1 MREGPP
7 RSQAY
12 CGPGADLPGLYPARV
27 VAVRTTRDHYVVLG
41 VPRDADRVQVRK
53 AYRALAAAL
62 HPDVCDDPDA
72 PERFREVV
80 AAYKV
85 LSDPDSRRR
94 YDRIGMSRRAPFD
107 DLFAT
112 RGAPAP
118 RTGERGEDIRV
129 DASVELPRSGAWND
143 PRADVRRGRRLHR
156 LRRHRR
162 RRRRPP
168 PPLRRLRR
176 LRPGSRGGKRRP
188 RAHDPLP
195 RVPRLP
201 RQRLGRRSPV
211 WDVRGRGTC
220 LGGARDR
227 VTIPPGSSDGDEIL
241 LAGEGHAGGHGGPSG
256 DVVVT
261 LCVREAPDSPLVR
274 YLAAAGAVCAAILLV
289 VTLLLPLA
297 CSAGA
302 NAGSAAFVTLSS

>member
-1 MREGPP
+1 M
-7 RSQAY
+7 
-12 CGPGADLPGLYPARV
+12 
-27 VAVRTTRDHYVVLG
+27 AVRTTRDHYVVLG

-62 HPDVCDDPDA
+62 HPDVCDEPDA

-107 DLFAT
+107 DLYAT

-129 DASVELPRSGAWND
+129 DASVDYLEAARGTTRGLTYDVVAACTVCDATGVGAG
-143 PRADVRRGRRLHR
+143 GRRL
-156 LRRHRR
+156 LCGDCG
-162 RRRRPP
+162 
-168 PPLRRLRR
+168 
-176 LRPGSRGGKRRP
+176 GSG
-188 RAHDPLP
+188 
-195 RVPRLP
+195 RVREV
-201 RQRLGRRSPV
+201 GSG
-211 WDVRGRGTC
+211 DRGRMIRFRECPGCRGSGSVVDRPCGTC
-220 LGGARDR
+220 AGEGRVSEARVTR

-241 LAGEGHAGGHGGPSG
+241 LAGEGHAGGHGGPPG

-274 YLAAAGAVCAAILLV
+274 YLAAAGAACAAILLV
-289 VTLLLPLA
+289 VTLLLH
-297 CSAGA
+297 
-302 NAGSAAFVTLSS
+302 